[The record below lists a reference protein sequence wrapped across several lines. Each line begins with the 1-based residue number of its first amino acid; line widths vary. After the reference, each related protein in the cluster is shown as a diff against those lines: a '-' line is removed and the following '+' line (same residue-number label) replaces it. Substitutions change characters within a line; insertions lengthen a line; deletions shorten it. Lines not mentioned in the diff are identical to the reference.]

1 MRLYFLKQNPKIICY
16 RDYKKFCNEIFKAEL
31 DNELSKH
38 DIYNIGYQHFLNIFL
53 EILNKHVP
61 VKKRFIRANQRSFI
75 TPISVKLQ

>member
-38 DIYNIGYQHFLNIFL
+38 DIY
-53 EILNKHVP
+53 
-61 VKKRFIRANQRSFI
+61 I
-75 TPISVKLQ
+75 T